1 MLVWG
6 LSRCPQPLNPLSICL
21 HFVLCCCCVVPH
33 SDKSVIVWHL
43 ERSETQYGFPK
54 RSLIGHNHYVQVC
67 AVGLQQSALAGH
79 GSNSLQG
86 SFSISLG
93 PG

>member
-1 MLVWG
+1 MLVVQH
-6 LSRCPQPLNPLSICL
+6 QPCCTR
-21 HFVLCCCCVVPH
+21 CCCLLFLHCPCLCPC

-67 AVGLQQSALAGH
+67 AAAAEGAGVLVWAA
-79 GSNSLQG
+79 SSR
-86 SFSISLG
+86 S
-93 PG
+93 